1 MCRCGRVEQVERD
14 MRLWVIQQI
23 YNKGLYNKLQSV
35 KNAIT
40 KIFNN
45 ISWFLLLL
53 FFSHNMYSS
62 VKLSHF
68 IIGSW
73 SIMIPWHSPRMYTL
87 RSLPLRKAIKWGT
100 SVILYLVIK
109 DIKHFPLKDYITIHN
124 SSPNRN
130 NSATLEIILIF
141 KLQTMV

>member
-1 MCRCGRVEQVERD
+1 MCSNGRVEQMEKE
-14 MRLWVIQQI
+14 MRLWVIQHRP
-23 YNKGLYNKLQSV
+23 NCSV

-40 KIFNN
+40 KNVNI

-62 VKLSHF
+62 VKLNHF
-68 IIGSW
+68 IIGRW
-73 SIMIPWHSPRMYTL
+73 SIMISWYSPRMYTL
-87 RSLPLRKAIKWGT
+87 RCLPLRKAIKWGT

-109 DIKHFPLKDYITIHN
+109 DIKHLPLKYYITICN

>member
-1 MCRCGRVEQVERD
+1 
-14 MRLWVIQQI
+14 
-23 YNKGLYNKLQSV
+23 
-35 KNAIT
+35 
-40 KIFNN
+40 
-45 ISWFLLLL
+45 
-53 FFSHNMYSS
+53 
-62 VKLSHF
+62 
-68 IIGSW
+68 
-73 SIMIPWHSPRMYTL
+73 MYTL